1 MPWILL
7 PLHSFDVCH
16 ASAGPM
22 MECWTASELVMLLN
36 AVAVCSRSLCIPLF
50 PFPTDAAWRLRAPMA
65 SRLYNSLDDVPL
77 CMRSTHAVRVRYSDN
92 YTDVPLCLP
101 NPTPSFQVQTM
112 TPRSRRLTMPAH
124 LQTTPISQ
132 YTREHIAMLHHWA
145 DCPASQLLTDNAFS
159 ILPASV

>member
-1 MPWILL
+1 
-7 PLHSFDVCH
+7 
-16 ASAGPM
+16 M

-50 PFPTDAAWRLRAPMA
+50 LFPTDAAWRLRAPMA

-77 CMRSTHAVRVRYSDN
+77 CMRSTHAVQVRYSDN

-112 TPRSRRLTMPAH
+112 TPPEQTFDYAGTFTNNARFTIYSRTHCNVTSLG
-124 LQTTPISQ
+124 
-132 YTREHIAMLHHWA
+132 
-145 DCPASQLLTDNAFS
+145 
-159 ILPASV
+159 